1 MLIKIKVVIIT
12 IRKLV
17 FFFSVLEVYVVGEAV
32 GHLVGVD
39 LLVNCPRERLAHM
52 VAQVCHP
59 LHCSVFGVVCVHN
72 TDEVS
77 FSEGLE
83 VKD

>member
-1 MLIKIKVVIIT
+1 M
-12 IRKLV
+12 
-17 FFFSVLEVYVVGEAV
+17 LEVDVVGESV

-39 LLVNCPRERLAHM
+39 LLVDRPRERLAYM
-52 VAQVCHP
+52 VAQVRHP
-59 LHCSVFGVVCVHN
+59 LHCGVFGVVGVDD